1 MKFCHYKFIEN
12 KHARQFLYENN
23 REKPDLLILDIFM
36 ATGALQKVEEF
47 VCREGMNNSVVCIS
61 ARNFTGGKIG
71 SCPILQKLAATLICL
86 D

>member
-1 MKFCHYKFIEN
+1 
-12 KHARQFLYENN
+12 
-23 REKPDLLILDIFM
+23 M

-47 VCREGMNNSVVCIS
+47 VCREGMNDSVVCIS

-86 D
+86 DWPILNSLFYFCNTSVKCCQGDYQCTYN